1 MGKPTG
7 FLEYDREDPGHR
19 PVAERIRDYR
29 EFAVRLPLQRVEVQ
43 GARCMDCGVPFCHSS
58 GCPVFN
64 LIPEWNDLVYR
75 GDWREALARLEMTN
89 NLPEITGRVCPAPC
103 ETACTMAIN
112 GSPITIKQIELEII
126 EHGFAEGWVVPK
138 PPARETGRRIAVVGS
153 GPAGLSAAQ
162 QLRRL
167 GHRVTVYEKHDK
179 IGGILRYGIPAYKL
193 EKWVID
199 RRVNQMR
206 AEGIEFETGVTV
218 GEDISARY
226 LRQRHDAILL
236 SLGAGQPRDLHAVGR
251 GYEGIHFAMEYLG
264 QSNARVAGE
273 PYSGPDIDAR
283 GKVVLVIG
291 GGDTGS
297 DCVGTARR
305 QGAKAIHQFEILPK
319 PREWAEARNPDWPRW
334 PAILRTS
341 SSHDEGCERRWAV
354 TTKQFTGRGVHVSQ
368 AHCAEVTW
376 EGSGRGLRPVE
387 TPGSEFALDVDL
399 VLIAMGFL
407 HVEHTKLLDDLG
419 VAFDSRD
426 NLLTD
431 GYRTTVDGVFAA
443 GDAATGASLVVAGIW
458 NGRQAARAID
468 RALG

>member
-1 MGKPTG
+1 MGKVTG
-7 FLEYDREDPGHR
+7 FLEYPREEAVRR
-19 PVAERIRDYR
+19 PVAERIGDYR
-29 EFAVRLPLQRVEVQ
+29 DLLVHLPVERIEVQ

-112 GSPITIKQIELEII
+112 SSAITIKQIELAII
-126 EHGFAEGWVVPK
+126 EQGFARGWVVPR
-138 PPARETGRRIAVVGS
+138 PPIRETGHRVAVVGS

-167 GHRVTVYEKHDK
+167 GHRVTVYEKDNK
-179 IGGILRYGIPAYKL
+179 LGGIMRYGIPAYKL

-199 RRVNQMR
+199 RRIDLMR
-206 AEGIEFETGVTV
+206 AEGVDFETGVTV
-218 GEDISARY
+218 GEDISTRY

-236 SLGAGQPRDLHAVGR
+236 TLGAGQPRDLQVPGR

-273 PYSGPDIDAR
+273 PYAGRDIDAR
-283 GKVVLVIG
+283 DKVVLVIG

-297 DCVGTARR
+297 DCIGTARR

-319 PREWAEARNPDWPRW
+319 PRDWAEAHNPDWPRW
-334 PAILRTS
+334 PAIVRTS
-341 SSHDEGCERRWAV
+341 SSHEEGCERRWNI
-354 TTKQFTGRGVHVSQ
+354 TTNQFTGRGVQVCQ
-368 AHCAEVTW
+368 AHCAEVRW
-376 EGSGRGLRPVE
+376 EASERGTRPVE
-387 TPGSEFALDVDL
+387 MPGSEFTLDVDL

-407 HVEHTKLLDDLG
+407 HVEHNKLLEDLG
-419 VAFDSRD
+419 VRFDSRD
-426 NLLTD
+426 NVLTD

-468 RALG
+468 TYLG

>member
-1 MGKPTG
+1 MGKATG
-7 FLEYDREDPGHR
+7 FLEYEREEAGHR
-19 PVAERIRDYR
+19 PVADRIRDYR
-29 EFAVRLPLQRVEVQ
+29 EFAVHLPLERVELQ
-43 GARCMDCGVPFCHSS
+43 GARCMDCGVPYCHSV

-64 LIPEWNDLVYR
+64 LIPEWNDLTYR

-103 ETACTMAIN
+103 EAACTMAIN
-112 GSPITIKQIELEII
+112 GSPITIKQIELAII
-126 EHGFAEGWVVPK
+126 EHGFEKGWVVPR
-138 PPARETGRRIAVVGS
+138 PPVRETGRRVAVVGS

-167 GHRVTVYEKHDK
+167 GHMVTVYEKHHK
-179 IGGILRYGIPAYKL
+179 LGGIMRYGIPAYKL

-199 RRVNQMR
+199 RRIDQMR
-206 AEGIEFETGVTV
+206 AEGVEFETGVAV
-218 GEDISARY
+218 GEDVSARY

-236 SLGAGQPRDLHAVGR
+236 TLGAGQPRDLDVAGR
-251 GYEGIHFAMEYLG
+251 ELDGVHFAMDYLG
-264 QSNARVAGE
+264 QSNARVAGD
-273 PYSGPDIDAR
+273 PYVGPDIDAR
-283 GKVVLVIG
+283 DKVVLVIG

-319 PREWAEARNPDWPRW
+319 PREWTDAHNPDWPRW

-341 SSHDEGCERRWAV
+341 SSHEEGCERRWSV
-354 TTKQFTGRGVHVSQ
+354 TTKQLTGRGARVGQ
-368 AHCAEVTW
+368 AHGAEVRW
-376 EGSGRGLRPVE
+376 EGPARAARPVE
-387 TPGSEFALDVDL
+387 VPGSDFAIDVDL

-419 VAFDSRD
+419 VGFDSR
-426 NLLTD
+426 NHLLTN

-458 NGRQAARAID
+458 NGRQAARSID
-468 RALG
+468 DSLG